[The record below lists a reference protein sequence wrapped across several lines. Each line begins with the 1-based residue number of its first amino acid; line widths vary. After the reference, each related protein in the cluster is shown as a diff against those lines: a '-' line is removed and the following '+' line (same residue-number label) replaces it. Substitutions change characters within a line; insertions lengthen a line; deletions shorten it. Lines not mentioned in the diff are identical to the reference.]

1 MSPSDFFLSN
11 TKTLLDAIQS
21 DEKASISAAAA
32 LIRDQIAANRLV
44 HVFGVSGHSVIG
56 GEEFF
61 WRAGGLACVSPVF
74 DLSLM
79 LSGGGEKSTML
90 ERVPGVGDKVVRSLH
105 LGPQD
110 LLVIA
115 SIYGMNA
122 ATIDAALEAKK
133 AGAKIIAITSRHHAS
148 STPANF
154 VARHPSGQNLHDLA
168 DVTIDNHVPHGDT
181 IVGIPGQPQKVGAV
195 STMLVSFCVQSLVIE
210 TVRQCAEA
218 GLEAPVW
225 QSANT
230 VGGDAANER
239 HFRNYAHR
247 IKAL

>member
-1 MSPSDFFLSN
+1 MTPSDFFLSN

-21 DEKASISAAAA
+21 DEAPNIAAAAA

-74 DLSLM
+74 DPSLM

-90 ERVPGVGDKVVRSLH
+90 ERVPGLGDKVVRSLH

-110 LLVIA
+110 LIVIA

-122 ATIDAALEAKK
+122 ATIDAALEARA
-133 AGAKIIAITSRHHAS
+133 AGAKIIALTSRQHALN
-148 STPANF
+148 TPPDF
-154 VARHPSGQNLHDLA
+154 VARHPSRKNLHELA
-168 DVTIDNHVPHGDT
+168 DVTVDNHVPHGDT
-181 IVGIPGQPQKVGAV
+181 IVAIPGQPQKVGAV
-195 STMLVSFCVQSLVIE
+195 STMLVSFCIQLLVIE

-230 VGGDAANER
+230 LGGDAANER
-239 HFRNYAHR
+239 HFRNYAQR